1 MYTGEFAKGKRHGS
15 GVAEEVNGP
24 RYEGEFQDEKC
35 CGLGVLT
42 VRGRICARG
51 MFKNGMLHG
60 PGVREIEDGHV
71 AVGEFYK
78 WAQHGYGKQIRDGGS
93 REGQW
98 KHEELHGL
106 GRVASQAGDYI
117 YQGSFEED
125 KMHGVGDEFREGVW
139 IRSIRGTFFRERHEV
154 VHGGAVVLWSGV

>member
-1 MYTGEFAKGKRHGS
+1 MLTSPGYMYTGEFAKGKRHGS

-60 PGVREIEDGHV
+60 PGVREIEDG
-71 AVGEFYK
+71 
-78 WAQHGYGKQIRDGGS
+78 
-93 REGQW
+93 
-98 KHEELHGL
+98 
-106 GRVASQAGDYI
+106 
-117 YQGSFEED
+117 
-125 KMHGVGDEFREGVW
+125 GV
-139 IRSIRGTFFRERHEV
+139 
-154 VHGGAVVLWSGV
+154 